1 VSQDD
6 EAHAQAKARRE
17 HQNRVDLLGRLPLF
31 SDLTADERSELADAL
46 IFAPFAKN
54 EIITNQ
60 GRAAH
65 WLYILA
71 RGETDIIL
79 ADDDGTT
86 KKVGSIEAPDFFGER
101 GVMTG
106 EPRSATVVAR
116 TACDCYRLDKE
127 AFKKVLMA
135 RKEIAETVTTVLLR
149 RREEL
154 KIVQG
159 NLDAEQSKRQLQAA
173 RVKLLGQ
180 IQDFFG
186 LN

>member
-1 VSQDD
+1 
-6 EAHAQAKARRE
+6 
-17 HQNRVDLLGRLPLF
+17 
-31 SDLTADERSELADAL
+31 
-46 IFAPFAKN
+46 
-54 EIITNQ
+54 
-60 GRAAH
+60 
-65 WLYILA
+65 
-71 RGETDIIL
+71 
-79 ADDDGTT
+79 
-86 KKVGSIEAPDFFGER
+86 
-101 GVMTG
+101 MTG

-149 RREEL
+149 RRAEL